1 MGVRLTVA
9 WAVAGAILL
18 AAACER
24 GERGSA
30 PAVQA
35 SPSAVDSPEA
45 LTRADLEALLA
56 VRGRALQ
63 RLEESLEDVLRTGG
77 DVGTRVKELSAA
89 EREAAA
95 ALGVEWRR
103 YVWVREEVA
112 RLMTLQRQEEDVALL
127 RAELEKALEEL
138 DQQLK
143 VARDRASREFLEA
156 QRRTLERQHAK
167 LADPTRTTQA
177 RAEAMELLASFRA
190 ELAVQQSRQE
200 KLQRRLREI
209 LRSVRAEATPA
220 RQE

>member
-1 MGVRLTVA
+1 MSVRELA
-9 WAVAGAILL
+9 AVAIVAVVIV

-24 GERGSA
+24 GERRAA
-30 PAVQA
+30 PVAQP
-35 SPSAVDSPEA
+35 SPSAVGSPQA

-56 VRGRALQ
+56 VRGKALQ
-63 RLEESLEDVLRTGG
+63 RLEESLEEVLRSGG

-112 RLMTLQRQEEDVALL
+112 RLMSLQRQEEDVALL
-127 RAELEKALEEL
+127 RAELEKAQQELE
-138 DQQLK
+138 QQLK
-143 VARDRASREFLEA
+143 VTRDRASREFLEA
-156 QRRTLERQHAK
+156 QRQTLERQHAK
-167 LADPTRTTQA
+167 LVDPARTTPA

-190 ELAVQQSRQE
+190 ELAVQQARQE

-209 LRSVRAEATPA
+209 LRSVRSDAAP
-220 RQE
+220 RHQE